1 MDDVT
6 QYVPA
11 AIVLATVASLAPAA
25 ALAQPTPL
33 SAPRAVAPLTA
44 AAAEASVPIDRGA
57 PTPTA
62 SPARH
67 TIYVEALGRAGGVAG
82 LGYGY
87 QITRRLGV
95 GVVGSVS
102 LLDGQR
108 LYSLSPFATVYPVGG
123 ARHRWFVEVGPHL
136 ARLVTPSPVPEW
148 SGTSSNG
155 IGAQLT
161 TGYEYRRGVLVRA
174 FGMVELGRGGV
185 APWFGLDL
193 GWSL

>member
-6 QYVPA
+6 QYPLA
-11 AIVLATVASLAPAA
+11 AIVLATVATLAPGAA
-25 ALAQPTPL
+25 RAQPTPL
-33 SAPRAVAPLTA
+33 SVPRAVAPLTTA
-44 AAAEASVPIDRGA
+44 AADASAPVDRVEPA
-57 PTPTA
+57 PA
-62 SPARH
+62 SRPARH
-67 TIYVEALGRAGGVAG
+67 AIYVEALGRAGGVAG

-87 QITRRLGV
+87 QISRRLGV
-95 GVVGSVS
+95 GAVGSVS

-108 LYSLSPFATVYPVGG
+108 LYSLSPFATVYPLGG

-155 IGAQLT
+155 IGGQLT
-161 TGYEYRRGVLVRA
+161 TGYEYRRGVLLRA
-174 FGMVELGRGGV
+174 FGMVEVGRGGV